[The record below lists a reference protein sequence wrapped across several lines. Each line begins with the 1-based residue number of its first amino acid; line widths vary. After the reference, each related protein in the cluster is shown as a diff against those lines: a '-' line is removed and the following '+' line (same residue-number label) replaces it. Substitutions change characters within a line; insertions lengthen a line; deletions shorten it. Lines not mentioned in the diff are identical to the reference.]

1 MEELKQKWD
10 EIKELLRKE
19 HEMLD
24 IPFKTWI
31 LPLKLHDLTDN
42 ILTIAVPNMDE
53 EGTQFINKKYGL
65 FLKVCIAEVI
75 NKEYELNFVTE
86 KNINKKSVSSYNN
99 INNTKVENAN
109 LNPKYKFENF
119 VVGDNNNFAH
129 SAALAVADSPG
140 KVFNPLFLYSGPGL
154 GKTHLMHSIGHYI
167 IENNPELKVLYV
179 TSETFTIQVIESIRL
194 GNQAMNNLREKY
206 RNVDVLLLDDVQ
218 FIIGKERT
226 QEEFF
231 NTFNELHS
239 KGKAIILSSD
249 RPPKEMET
257 LELRLRTRFEW
268 GLLADISEPKY
279 ETKIA
284 ILKNKASEIGY
295 EINDDIIDYIA
306 SNIKTN
312 IRELEGAFNKVI
324 ALCNMNRDKSITLA
338 VAEEALKDLIS
349 PNNSKKIT
357 PEFIT
362 ETVANYFNVLPDDII
377 SKKRNKEIVIPRQI
391 VMYLCKKFTD
401 IPFTS
406 IGKCLGNKDHATVM
420 YGVNKIDEEISKNT
434 DIKKYVDD
442 IEKIINPS

>member
-42 ILTIAVPNMDE
+42 VLTIAVPNMDE